1 MHKKE
6 DRRLHSQKVQK
17 QGQERREK
25 TQRLRKKQEDN
36 LQRAGERQLLD
47 RFYSLPRGHA
57 HWACVREKRPL
68 QMNAVSEKTC
78 TETFVS
84 TGIPGLAVCKIDR

>member
-1 MHKKE
+1 M
-6 DRRLHSQKVQK
+6 QK

-25 TQRLRKKQEDN
+25 IHRLRKQQEDN
-36 LQRAGERQLLD
+36 LQTAGDRQLHD
-47 RFYSLPRGHA
+47 WFYSLPRGHG